1 MKGGKIMVIVKKN
14 RGESKDSMFRKFS
27 KIFMDENIIDD
38 VRDRL
43 FYKKPSIV
51 RKEKE
56 KERGQR
62 KYKKNY

>member
-1 MKGGKIMVIVKKN
+1 MVIVKKN

>member
-1 MKGGKIMVIVKKN
+1 MVIVKRN

>member
-1 MKGGKIMVIVKKN
+1 MVIVKRN

-62 KYKKNY
+62 KYKKSY